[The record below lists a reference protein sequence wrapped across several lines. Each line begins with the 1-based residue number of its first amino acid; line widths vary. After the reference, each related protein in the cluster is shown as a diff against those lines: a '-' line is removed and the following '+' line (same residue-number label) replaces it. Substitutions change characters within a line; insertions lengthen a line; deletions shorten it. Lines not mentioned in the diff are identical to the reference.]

1 MADVDDPG
9 TFHGQLIA
17 EIENETK
24 IESVAYLREQLRGAE
39 VLNLKSQ
46 RTVVSVGVLIVG
58 LLAIAGRARA
68 AAPVVAEKGEAIF
81 AGGCFWCME
90 TAFEGRTGVKEVIS
104 GFDGGHVDHPSYEQ
118 VSTGTTGHA
127 ESVHVFYDPSK
138 TTYAQLLNIFWHDI
152 DPTSFDGQFCDRGSQ
167 YRPAI
172 FYLDDAQQQAAWA
185 SKRQVEAELG
195 HSVHVEIA
203 KAGPFWAA
211 EEYHQDFYKKNP
223 SHYERYREGCGRDAK
238 LDEIWGKKARKP

>member
-1 MADVDDPG
+1 MRSLALLALG
-9 TFHGQLIA
+9 GSILLGG
-17 EIENETK
+17 
-24 IESVAYLREQLRGAE
+24 SVAHAQNALP
-39 VLNLKSQ
+39 
-46 RTVVSVGVLIVG
+46 
-58 LLAIAGRARA
+58 GR
-68 AAPVVAEKGEAIF
+68 GEAIF

-104 GFDGGHVDHPSYEQ
+104 GFDGGTTKNPTYEQ

-127 ESVHVFYDPSK
+127 ESVHVFFDPQK
-138 TTYAQLLNIFWHDI
+138 TSYAQLLNIFWHDI

-185 SKRQVEAELG
+185 SKRAVETELG

-203 KAGPFWAA
+203 KAGPFWPA

-223 SHYERYREGCGRDAK
+223 THYESYREGCGRDAR
-238 LDEIWGKKARKP
+238 LNEIWGKKARKE